1 VTNEEGIT
9 MWLRKTVV
17 LCLIAVMLGSCAGRA
32 RNVTPSC
39 SVPAVGACK
48 PCRIACPTPQTP
60 KCVAG
65 QGDETSCNQPA
76 SCTCAS
82 Q

>member
-1 VTNEEGIT
+1 
-9 MWLRKTVV
+9 MLMRKTVV
-17 LCLIAVMLGSCAGRA
+17 LCLIAVMLGSCAGRRA
-32 RNVTPSC
+32 RNQMPSC

-48 PCRIACPTPQTP
+48 PCRIACPVPQTP

-82 Q
+82 